1 MPRSFLLA
9 DGNGI
14 GKNMII
20 VFANMNSFMS
30 IDSKNT
36 HILILHKGLMDG
48 LDYTALTAEKEY
60 LINFTR
66 QKNKFFLVWIMVG

>member
-1 MPRSFLLA
+1 MPRRFLLA

-36 HILILHKGLMDG
+36 HILILHKVLMDG

-60 LINFTR
+60 LSILLGKRTNF
-66 QKNKFFLVWIMVG
+66 FWFAL